1 MPILASTL
9 YANHKLTVVMS
20 LFSNHATN
28 IDKVNS
34 DKPLSSAPSQRQQ
47 KINGQLN
54 SKSRHAKIAPW
65 LINTASFVIMGM
77 LVLLSLSIGVADFS
91 WSGVFHSLINHSAN
105 SDSSLML
112 VSRLPRTIAI
122 ILTGIAMAV
131 AGMIIQVVLKN
142 RFVEPSM
149 VGATQ
154 SAALG
159 LLVVSLFFPASALIV
174 KMSVATIAAVFGM
187 MLFMLLIHRIPPTD
201 FLMIPLIGI
210 VFGGI
215 IDAITTFIAYQTE
228 TLQMLSVWQF
238 GDFSSVLSGR
248 YELLWLTGVLCII
261 AYIIADKLTI
271 IGLGDNI
278 ALNLGISK
286 RHVTWIGVGM
296 VAMMSAVVVVTVGMI
311 PFIGLV
317 VPNIVSRIMGD
328 KLRRSLPAVALLGAS
343 VVLLCDIIGRSI
355 RYPFEIPV
363 ATVFGV
369 VGTVVFLWLLLR
381 APAES

>member
-1 MPILASTL
+1 
-9 YANHKLTVVMS
+9 MS
-20 LFSNHATN
+20 LFSSRAQARA
-28 IDKVNS
+28 NS
-34 DKPLSSAPSQRQQ
+34 LEASPALSTSSPWQS
-47 KINGQLN
+47 G
-54 SKSRHAKIAPW
+54 SKALSHTRRHAAIPPW
-65 LINTASFVIMGM
+65 LINTASLIMMGL

-91 WSGVFHSLINHSAN
+91 WSGIFHSLINHSAN

-112 VSRLPRTIAI
+112 VSRIPRTIAI
-122 ILTGIAMAV
+122 ILTGVAMAV
-131 AGMIIQVVLKN
+131 AGMIMQVVLKN

-159 LLVVSLFFPASALIV
+159 LLVVSLLFPASALLV
-174 KMSVATIAAVFGM
+174 KMSVATVSAVFGM
-187 MLFMLLIHRIPPTD
+187 MLFMLLIRRIPPTD
-201 FLMIPLIGI
+201 YLMIPLIGI

-215 IDAITTFIAYQTE
+215 IEAVTTFIAYQTE

-238 GDFSSVLSGR
+238 GDFSGVLAGR
-248 YELLWLTGVLCII
+248 YELLWLTGALCVL

-271 IGLGDNI
+271 VGLGDNI

-286 RHVTWIGVGM
+286 RQVTWLGVGM

-317 VPNIVSRIMGD
+317 VPNIVSRLMGD

-343 VVLLCDIIGRSI
+343 AVLLCDIIGRSI
-355 RYPFEIPV
+355 RYPFEVPV

-369 VGTVVFLWLLLR
+369 VGTVLFLWLLLR
-381 APAES
+381 APAER

>member
-1 MPILASTL
+1 
-9 YANHKLTVVMS
+9 MS
-20 LFSNHATN
+20 LFSSRAQARADSLETSPALSTSSPCQSGSKALSHTRWHAAL
-28 IDKVNS
+28 
-34 DKPLSSAPSQRQQ
+34 P
-47 KINGQLN
+47 
-54 SKSRHAKIAPW
+54 PW
-65 LINTASFVIMGM
+65 LINTASLIMMGL

-91 WSGVFHSLINHSAN
+91 WSGIFHSLINHSAN
-105 SDSSLML
+105 SDSSLLL
-112 VSRLPRTIAI
+112 VSRIPRTIAI
-122 ILTGIAMAV
+122 ILTGVAMAV
-131 AGMIIQVVLKN
+131 AGMIMQVVLKN

-159 LLVVSLFFPASALIV
+159 LLMVSLLFPASALIV
-174 KMSVATIAAVFGM
+174 KMSIATVSAVFGM
-187 MLFMLLIHRIPPTD
+187 MLFMLLIRRIPPTD
-201 FLMIPLIGI
+201 YLMIPLIGI

-215 IDAITTFIAYQTE
+215 IEAVTTFIAYQTE

-238 GDFSSVLSGR
+238 GDFSGVLAGR
-248 YELLWLTGVLCII
+248 YELLWLTGALCII

-271 IGLGDNI
+271 VGLGDNI

-286 RHVTWIGVGM
+286 RQVTWLGVGM

-317 VPNIVSRIMGD
+317 VPNIVSRLMGD

-343 VVLLCDIIGRSI
+343 AVLLCDIIGRSI
-355 RYPFEIPV
+355 RYPFEVPV

-381 APAES
+381 APSES

>member
-1 MPILASTL
+1 
-9 YANHKLTVVMS
+9 MS
-20 LFSNHATN
+20 LFSSRAQARA
-28 IDKVNS
+28 NS
-34 DKPLSSAPSQRQQ
+34 LEASPALSTSSPWQS
-47 KINGQLN
+47 G
-54 SKSRHAKIAPW
+54 SKALSHTRRHAALPPW
-65 LINTASFVIMGM
+65 LINTASLIIMGL

-91 WSGVFHSLINHSAN
+91 WSGIFHSLINHSAN

-112 VSRLPRTIAI
+112 VSRIPRTIAI
-122 ILTGIAMAV
+122 ILTGVAMAV
-131 AGMIIQVVLKN
+131 AGMIMQVVLKN

-159 LLVVSLFFPASALIV
+159 LLVVSLLFPASALLV
-174 KMSVATIAAVFGM
+174 KMSVATVSAVFGM
-187 MLFMLLIHRIPPTD
+187 MLFMLLIRRIPPTD
-201 FLMIPLIGI
+201 YLMIPLIGI

-215 IDAITTFIAYQTE
+215 IEAVTTFIAYQTE

-238 GDFSSVLSGR
+238 GDFSGVLAGR
-248 YELLWLTGVLCII
+248 YELLWLTGALCVL

-271 IGLGDNI
+271 VGLGDNI

-286 RHVTWIGVGM
+286 RQVTWLGVGM

-317 VPNIVSRIMGD
+317 VPNIVSRLMGD

-343 VVLLCDIIGRSI
+343 AVLLCDIIGRSI
-355 RYPFEIPV
+355 RYPFEVPV

-369 VGTVVFLWLLLR
+369 VGTVLFLWLLLR
-381 APAES
+381 APAER

>member
-1 MPILASTL
+1 
-9 YANHKLTVVMS
+9 MS
-20 LFSNHATN
+20 LFSNRAHARV
-28 IDKVNS
+28 KAS
-34 DKPLSSAPSQRQQ
+34 PALPAAPSSWQKKTRNGLSPNHQRAA
-47 KINGQLN
+47 IP
-54 SKSRHAKIAPW
+54 PW
-65 LINTASFVIMGM
+65 LINTASLIIMGL

-91 WSGVFHSLINHSAN
+91 WSGIFHSIINHSAN
-105 SDSSLML
+105 SDSSLLL
-112 VSRLPRTIAI
+112 VSRIPRTIAI

-159 LLVVSLFFPASALIV
+159 LLVVSLLFPASALLI
-174 KMSVATIAAVFGM
+174 KMGVATITAMFGM

-215 IDAITTFIAYQTE
+215 IEAVTTFIAYQTE
-228 TLQMLSVWQF
+228 SLQMLSVWQF
-238 GDFSSVLSGR
+238 GDFSAVLAGR
-248 YELLWLTGVLCII
+248 YELLWLTGGLCVL

-271 IGLGDNI
+271 VGLGDNI

-286 RHVTWIGVGM
+286 RQVTWLGVGM

-317 VPNIVSRIMGD
+317 VPNIVSRLMGD

-343 VVLLCDIIGRSI
+343 AVLLCDIIGRSI
-355 RYPFEIPV
+355 RYPFEVPV

-369 VGTVVFLWLLLR
+369 VGTVLFLWLLLR
-381 APAES
+381 APAEQ

>member
-1 MPILASTL
+1 
-9 YANHKLTVVMS
+9 MS
-20 LFSNHATN
+20 LFSPRAHTSV
-28 IDKVNS
+28 KS
-34 DKPLSSAPSQRQQ
+34 SSALPAAPSSWQPSASSGRRYACD
-47 KINGQLN
+47 K
-54 SKSRHAKIAPW
+54 RRRAAMPPW
-65 LINTASFVIMGM
+65 LINTGSLIIMGL

-91 WSGVFHSLINHSAN
+91 WSGTLQSLVSHSAN
-105 SDSSLML
+105 SDSSLLL
-112 VSRLPRTIAI
+112 VSRIPRTIAI

-159 LLVVSLFFPASALIV
+159 LLVVSLLFPASALLI
-174 KMSVATIAAVFGM
+174 KMGVATIAAMFGM

-215 IDAITTFIAYQTE
+215 IEAVTTFIAYQTE
-228 TLQMLSVWQF
+228 SLQMLSVWQF
-238 GDFSSVLSGR
+238 GDFSSVLAGR
-248 YELLWLTGVLCII
+248 YELLWLTGGLCVL

-271 IGLGDNI
+271 VGLGDNI

-286 RHVTWIGVGM
+286 RQVTWLGVGM

-317 VPNIVSRIMGD
+317 VPNIVSRVMGD

-343 VVLLCDIIGRSI
+343 AVLLCDIIGRSI
-355 RYPFEIPV
+355 RYPFEVPV

-369 VGTVVFLWLLLR
+369 VGTVLFLWLLLR
-381 APAES
+381 APSEQ

>member
-1 MPILASTL
+1 
-9 YANHKLTVVMS
+9 MS
-20 LFSNHATN
+20 LLSKKNKN
-28 IDKVNS
+28 RVNS
-34 DKPLSSAPSQRQQ
+34 ATTLSTASSWRSGYGA
-47 KINGQLN
+47 N
-54 SKSRHAKIAPW
+54 SNVKKRTPPPW
-65 LINTASFVIMGM
+65 LINTASLIIMGL

-91 WSGVFHSLINHSAN
+91 WSGMLQSLISHSAN

-112 VSRLPRTIAI
+112 ISRLPRTIAI

-131 AGMIIQVVLKN
+131 SGMIIQVVLKN

-159 LLVVSLFFPASALIV
+159 LLIVSLLFPASALIV
-174 KMSVATIAAVFGM
+174 KMSVATIAAVLGM
-187 MLFMLLIHRIPPTD
+187 MVFMGLIRRIPPTD

-215 IDAITTFIAYQTE
+215 IDAATTFIAYQTE

-238 GDFSSVLSGR
+238 GDFSGVLAGR
-248 YELLWLTGVLCII
+248 YELLWLTGGLCVI

-271 IGLGDNI
+271 VGLGDNI
-278 ALNLGISK
+278 ALNLGVSK
-286 RHVTWIGVGM
+286 KQVTWLGIGM
-296 VAMMSAVVVVTVGMI
+296 VAMMSAVVVVTVGVI

-343 VVLLCDIIGRSI
+343 AVLLCDILGRSI

-369 VGTVVFLWLLLR
+369 VGTVIFLWLLLR
-381 APAES
+381 APSEV

>member
-1 MPILASTL
+1 MTLFYRSSSKDILPDTDPKAAPTVTSL
-9 YANHKLTVVMS
+9 SQVKL
-20 LFSNHATN
+20 AYR
-28 IDKVNS
+28 
-34 DKPLSSAPSQRQQ
+34 APS
-47 KINGQLN
+47 
-54 SKSRHAKIAPW
+54 KIAPW
-65 LINTASFVIMGM
+65 VLNSASFLIMSA
-77 LVLLSLSIGVADFS
+77 LILISLSLGVADFS
-91 WSGVFHSLINHSAN
+91 WSGIWQSITSQSAN
-105 SDSSLML
+105 SDTALL
-112 VSRLPRTIAI
+112 LISRLPRTLAI

-131 AGMIIQVVLKN
+131 SGMIIQVVLKN

-159 LLVVSLFFPASALIV
+159 LLVISLWFPASALIV
-174 KMSVATIAAVFGM
+174 KMGVATVAAVIGM
-187 MLFMLLIHRIPPTD
+187 MLFMVIIHRIPPTD

-238 GDFSSVLSGR
+238 GDFSGVLAGR
-248 YELLWLTGVLCII
+248 YELLWFTGMLCVI
-261 AYIIADKLTI
+261 AYILADKLTI
-271 IGLGDNI
+271 VGLGDNI
-278 ALNLGISK
+278 ALNLGIS
-286 RHVTWIGVGM
+286 RRQVTWLGVGM

-317 VPNIVSRIMGD
+317 VPNIVSRVMGD

-343 VVLLCDIIGRSI
+343 AVLLCDIIGRAI

-381 APAES
+381 APSR

>member
-1 MPILASTL
+1 
-9 YANHKLTVVMS
+9 MS
-20 LFSNHATN
+20 LFSPRAHGKTA
-28 IDKVNS
+28 DV
-34 DKPLSSAPSQRQQ
+34 SSADVSS
-47 KINGQLN
+47 IGAA
-54 SKSRHAKIAPW
+54 SWRHSSSYGTRAKPRRAAIPPW
-65 LINTASFVIMGM
+65 LINTGS
-77 LVLLSLSIGVADFS
+77 LVLMGLLVLISLSIGVADFS
-91 WSGVFHSLINHSAN
+91 WSGVLQSLVNHNAN
-105 SDSSLML
+105 ADSSLML

-159 LLVVSLFFPASALIV
+159 LLMVSLLFPASALIV
-174 KMSVATIAAVFGM
+174 KMSVATVSAVFGM
-187 MLFMLLIHRIPPTD
+187 MLFMLLIRRIPPTD
-201 FLMIPLIGI
+201 YLMIPLIGI

-215 IDAITTFIAYQTE
+215 IEAVTTFIAYQTE

-238 GDFSSVLSGR
+238 GDFSGVLAGR
-248 YELLWLTGVLCII
+248 YELLWLTGALCII

-271 IGLGDNI
+271 VGLGDNI
-278 ALNLGISK
+278 ALNLGINK
-286 RHVTWIGVGM
+286 RQITWLGVAM
-296 VAMMSAVVVVTVGMI
+296 VAIMSAVVVVTVGMI

-343 VVLLCDIIGRSI
+343 AVLLCDIIGRSI
-355 RYPFEIPV
+355 RYPFEVPV

-381 APAES
+381 APSES

>member
-1 MPILASTL
+1 
-9 YANHKLTVVMS
+9 MS
-20 LFSNHATN
+20 LFSNHTTVD
-28 IDKVNS
+28 IE
-34 DKPLSSAPSQRQQ
+34 KPSRSLPAAPLRWRQSARRNANNQP
-47 KINGQLN
+47 
-54 SKSRHAKIAPW
+54 RHAKIPPW
-65 LINTASFVIMGM
+65 LINIGSLIVMGL

-91 WSGVFHSLINHSAN
+91 WSGIFHSLLNHSAN

-112 VSRLPRTIAI
+112 VSRLPRTVAI

-159 LLVVSLFFPASALIV
+159 LLVVSLLFPASALII
-174 KMSVATIAAVFGM
+174 KMSVATITAVFGM

-215 IDAITTFIAYQTE
+215 ITAITTFIAYQTE

-238 GDFSSVLSGR
+238 GDFSAVLAGR
-248 YELLWLTGVLCII
+248 YELLWLTGGLCVI

-286 RHVTWIGVGM
+286 RNVTWIGVGM
-296 VAMMSAVVVVTVGMI
+296 VAMMSAVVVVTVGVI
-311 PFIGLV
+311 PFIGLI

-343 VVLLCDIIGRSI
+343 AVLLCDIIGRSI
-355 RYPFEIPV
+355 RYPFEVPV

>member
-1 MPILASTL
+1 
-9 YANHKLTVVMS
+9 MS
-20 LFSNHATN
+20 LFSHRAHTSVKSSSSLPAASSSWQKGT
-28 IDKVNS
+28 DEG
-34 DKPLSSAPSQRQQ
+34 LSPKHRRAAIP
-47 KINGQLN
+47 
-54 SKSRHAKIAPW
+54 PW
-65 LINTASFVIMGM
+65 LINTGSLILMGF

-91 WSGVFHSLINHSAN
+91 WSGIFHGLLNQSTN
-105 SDSSLML
+105 SDSSLL
-112 VSRLPRTIAI
+112 FVSRIPRTIAI
-122 ILTGIAMAV
+122 ILTGVAMAV

-159 LLVVSLFFPASALIV
+159 LLVVSLLFPASALII
-174 KMSVATIAAVFGM
+174 KMGVATLAAVVGM
-187 MLFMLLIHRIPPTD
+187 MLFMMLIHRIPPTD
-201 FLMIPLIGI
+201 FLMVPLIGI

-215 IDAITTFIAYQTE
+215 IEAVTTFIAYQTE

-238 GDFSSVLSGR
+238 GDFSGVLAGR
-248 YELLWLTGVLCII
+248 YELLWLTGGLCVL

-271 IGLGDNI
+271 VGLGDNI

-286 RHVTWIGVGM
+286 RQVTWLGVGM

-317 VPNIVSRIMGD
+317 VPNIVSRLMGD

-343 VVLLCDIIGRSI
+343 AVLLCDIIGRSI
-355 RYPFEIPV
+355 RYPFEVPV

-369 VGTVVFLWLLLR
+369 VGTVLFLWLLLR
-381 APAES
+381 APAEQ

>member
-1 MPILASTL
+1 MP
-9 YANHKLTVVMS
+9 
-20 LFSNHATN
+20 LFSRRYYDMHTASPK
-28 IDKVNS
+28 IPRVSKKWQQH
-34 DKPLSSAPSQRQQ
+34 DKP
-47 KINGQLN
+47 
-54 SKSRHAKIAPW
+54 SKATISPW
-65 LINTASFVIMGM
+65 LINSASLVVMGL

-91 WSGVFHSLINHSAN
+91 WSGMLQGLISHSA
-105 SDSSLML
+105 SADSSLML

-159 LLVVSLFFPASALIV
+159 LLVVSLLFPASTLMV
-174 KMSVATIAAVFGM
+174 KMSVATITAVLGM
-187 MLFMLLIHRIPPTD
+187 MLFMGLIRRIPPTD
-201 FLMIPLIGI
+201 FLLIPLIGI

-215 IDAITTFIAYQTE
+215 IEAVTTFIAYQTE

-238 GDFSSVLSGR
+238 GDFSSVLAGR
-248 YELLWLTGVLCII
+248 YELLWLTGGLCVI
-261 AYIIADKLTI
+261 AYMIADKLTI
-271 IGLGDNI
+271 VGLGDNI

-286 RHVTWIGVGM
+286 RQVTWLGVGM
-296 VAMMSAVVVVTVGMI
+296 VAMMSAMVVVTVGMI
-311 PFIGLV
+311 PFIGLI

-343 VVLLCDIIGRSI
+343 AVLLCDIIGRSI
-355 RYPFEIPV
+355 RYPFEVPV
-363 ATVFGV
+363 AVIFGV

-381 APAES
+381 APSES

>member
-1 MPILASTL
+1 
-9 YANHKLTVVMS
+9 MS
-20 LFSNHATN
+20 LFSPRAHAHGKTAN
-28 IDKVNS
+28 
-34 DKPLSSAPSQRQQ
+34 LSSTGTASWRTSSSRD
-47 KINGQLN
+47 N
-54 SKSRHAKIAPW
+54 SAKQRHAAIPPW
-65 LINTASFVIMGM
+65 LMNTGSLMLMGL
-77 LVLLSLSIGVADFS
+77 LVLISLSIGVADFS
-91 WSGVFHSLINHSAN
+91 WSGVLQSLINHSAN
-105 SDSSLML
+105 ADSSLML

-122 ILTGIAMAV
+122 ILTGISMAV

-154 SAALG
+154 SAAFG
-159 LLVVSLFFPASALIV
+159 LLVVSLLFPASALII
-174 KMSVATIAAVFGM
+174 KMSVATVSAVVGM
-187 MLFMLLIHRIPPTD
+187 MLFMLLIRRIPPTD

-215 IDAITTFIAYQTE
+215 IEAVTTFIAYQTE

-238 GDFSSVLSGR
+238 GDFSGVLAGR
-248 YELLWLTGVLCII
+248 YELLWLTGGLCII

-271 IGLGDNI
+271 VGLGDNI
-278 ALNLGISK
+278 ALNLGINK
-286 RHVTWIGVGM
+286 RQVTWLGVAM

-343 VVLLCDIIGRSI
+343 AVLLCDIIGRSI
-355 RYPFEIPV
+355 RYPFEVPV

-369 VGTVVFLWLLLR
+369 VGTVLFLWLLLR
-381 APAES
+381 APSES

>member
-1 MPILASTL
+1 
-9 YANHKLTVVMS
+9 MS
-20 LFSNHATN
+20 LLSNHTTVDTEN
-28 IDKVNS
+28 PSNS
-34 DKPLSSAPSQRQQ
+34 LLTSRTQWQRSVKGYPNPKKPHT
-47 KINGQLN
+47 KIP
-54 SKSRHAKIAPW
+54 PW
-65 LINTASFVIMGM
+65 LINTASLIVMGL

-91 WSGVFHSLINHSAN
+91 WSGIFHSLINHSAN

-159 LLVVSLFFPASALIV
+159 LLVVSLFFPASALII
-174 KMSVATIAAVFGM
+174 KMGVATIAAVFGM

-238 GDFSSVLSGR
+238 GDFSSVLAGR
-248 YELLWLTGVLCII
+248 YELLWFTGLLCII

-296 VAMMSAVVVVTVGMI
+296 VAMMSAVVVVTVGVI
-311 PFIGLV
+311 PFIGLI

-343 VVLLCDIIGRSI
+343 AVLLCDIIGRSI
-355 RYPFEIPV
+355 RYPFEVPV

-369 VGTVVFLWLLLR
+369 VGTVIFLWLLLR

>member
-1 MPILASTL
+1 
-9 YANHKLTVVMS
+9 MS
-20 LFSNHATN
+20 LFSNHATTN
-28 IDKVNS
+28 RDTSRDNANS
-34 DKPLSSAPSQRQQ
+34 DTSISSAPSKRQQ
-47 KINGQLN
+47 KVAGQLN
-54 SKSRHAKIAPW
+54 AKPRHVKTAPW
-65 LINTASFVIMGM
+65 LINTISLIIMGF
-77 LVLLSLSIGVADFS
+77 LVLLSLSIGVANFS
-91 WSGVFHSLINHSAN
+91 WSGIFYSLITHSAN
-105 SDSSLML
+105 SDSSLLL
-112 VSRLPRTIAI
+112 VSRIPRTIAI

-159 LLVVSLFFPASALIV
+159 LLVVSLFFPASALII
-174 KMSVATIAAVFGM
+174 KMSVATIAAIFGM

-238 GDFSSVLSGR
+238 GDFSSVLAGR
-248 YELLWLTGVLCII
+248 YELLWLTGGLCIV

-296 VAMMSAVVVVTVGMI
+296 VAMMSAVVVVTVGVI

-343 VVLLCDIIGRSI
+343 AVLLCDIIGRSI
-355 RYPFEIPV
+355 RYPFEVPV

-381 APAES
+381 APAEQ

>member
-1 MPILASTL
+1 
-9 YANHKLTVVMS
+9 MS
-20 LFSNHATN
+20 LFSSRAQARA
-28 IDKVNS
+28 NS
-34 DKPLSSAPSQRQQ
+34 LEASPALSTSSPWQS
-47 KINGQLN
+47 G
-54 SKSRHAKIAPW
+54 SKALSHTRRHAAIPPW
-65 LINTASFVIMGM
+65 LINTASLIMMGL

-91 WSGVFHSLINHSAN
+91 WSGIFHSLINHSAN

-131 AGMIIQVVLKN
+131 AGMIMQVVLKN

-159 LLVVSLFFPASALIV
+159 LLVVSLLFPASALLV
-174 KMSVATIAAVFGM
+174 KMSVATVSAVFGM
-187 MLFMLLIHRIPPTD
+187 MLFMLLIRRIPPTD
-201 FLMIPLIGI
+201 YLMIPLIGI

-215 IDAITTFIAYQTE
+215 IEAVTTFIAYQTE

-238 GDFSSVLSGR
+238 GDFSGVLAGR
-248 YELLWLTGVLCII
+248 YELLWLTGALCVL
-261 AYIIADKLTI
+261 AYIVADKLTI
-271 IGLGDNI
+271 VGLGDNI

-286 RHVTWIGVGM
+286 RQVTWLGVGM

-317 VPNIVSRIMGD
+317 VPNIVSRLMGD

-343 VVLLCDIIGRSI
+343 AVLLCDIIGRSI
-355 RYPFEIPV
+355 RYPFEVPV

-369 VGTVVFLWLLLR
+369 VGTVLFLWLLLR
-381 APAES
+381 APAER

>member
-1 MPILASTL
+1 
-9 YANHKLTVVMS
+9 MS
-20 LFSNHATN
+20 LFSHRTHARL
-28 IDKVNS
+28 K
-34 DKPLSSAPSQRQQ
+34 SSTAPSASSWQSGTGNALHRRTV
-47 KINGQLN
+47 IP
-54 SKSRHAKIAPW
+54 PW
-65 LINTASFVIMGM
+65 FINTASLILMGL

-91 WSGVFHSLINHSAN
+91 WSGILQSLLTQSAN
-105 SDSSLML
+105 SDSSLLL
-112 VSRLPRTIAI
+112 VSRIPRTIAI

-131 AGMIIQVVLKN
+131 AGMIIQIVLKN

-159 LLVVSLFFPASALIV
+159 LLVVSLLFPASALIV
-174 KMSVATIAAVFGM
+174 KMGVATIAAVFGM

-215 IDAITTFIAYQTE
+215 IEAVTTFIAYQTE
-228 TLQMLSVWQF
+228 SLQMLSVWQF
-238 GDFSSVLSGR
+238 GDFSGVLAGR
-248 YELLWLTGVLCII
+248 YELLWLTGALCVL

-271 IGLGDNI
+271 VGLGDNI

-286 RHVTWIGVGM
+286 RQVTWIGVGM

-317 VPNIVSRIMGD
+317 VPNIVSRLMGD

-343 VVLLCDIIGRSI
+343 AVLLCDIIGRSI
-355 RYPFEIPV
+355 RYPFEVPV
-363 ATVFGV
+363 ATIFGV
-369 VGTVVFLWLLLR
+369 VGTVLFLWLLLR
-381 APAES
+381 APAEQ

>member
-1 MPILASTL
+1 
-9 YANHKLTVVMS
+9 MS
-20 LFSNHATN
+20 LFSSRAQARA
-28 IDKVNS
+28 NS
-34 DKPLSSAPSQRQQ
+34 LEASPALSTSSPWQS
-47 KINGQLN
+47 G
-54 SKSRHAKIAPW
+54 SKALSHTRRHAALPPW
-65 LINTASFVIMGM
+65 LINTASLIIMGL

-91 WSGVFHSLINHSAN
+91 WSGIFHSLINHSAN

-112 VSRLPRTIAI
+112 VSRIPRTIAI
-122 ILTGIAMAV
+122 ILTGVSMAV
-131 AGMIIQVVLKN
+131 AGMIMQVVLKN

-159 LLVVSLFFPASALIV
+159 LLVVSLLFPASALLV
-174 KMSVATIAAVFGM
+174 KMSVATVSAVFGM
-187 MLFMLLIHRIPPTD
+187 MLFMLLIRRIPPTD
-201 FLMIPLIGI
+201 YLMIPLIGI

-215 IDAITTFIAYQTE
+215 IEAVTTFIAYQTE

-238 GDFSSVLSGR
+238 GDFSGVLAGR
-248 YELLWLTGVLCII
+248 YELLWLTGALCVL

-271 IGLGDNI
+271 VGLGDNI

-286 RHVTWIGVGM
+286 RQVTWLGVGM

-317 VPNIVSRIMGD
+317 VPNIVSRLMGD

-343 VVLLCDIIGRSI
+343 AVLLCDIIGRSI
-355 RYPFEIPV
+355 RYPFEVPV

-369 VGTVVFLWLLLR
+369 VGTVLFLWLLLR
-381 APAES
+381 APAER

>member
-1 MPILASTL
+1 
-9 YANHKLTVVMS
+9 MS
-20 LFSNHATN
+20 LFSSRADASVKDNPALPA
-28 IDKVNS
+28 V
-34 DKPLSSAPSQRQQ
+34 PSSWQKKTRNPSPKHQRAA
-47 KINGQLN
+47 IP
-54 SKSRHAKIAPW
+54 PW
-65 LINTASFVIMGM
+65 FINTASLILMGL

-91 WSGVFHSLINHSAN
+91 WSGILQSLMTQSAN
-105 SDSSLML
+105 SDSSLLL
-112 VSRLPRTIAI
+112 VSRIPRTIAI

-159 LLVVSLFFPASALIV
+159 LLVVSLLFPASALIV
-174 KMSVATIAAVFGM
+174 KMGVATIAAVFGM

-215 IDAITTFIAYQTE
+215 IEAVTTFIAYQTE
-228 TLQMLSVWQF
+228 SLQMLSVWQF
-238 GDFSSVLSGR
+238 GDFSGVLAGR
-248 YELLWLTGVLCII
+248 YELLWLTGGLCVL

-271 IGLGDNI
+271 VGLGDNI

-286 RHVTWIGVGM
+286 RQVTWIGVGM

-317 VPNIVSRIMGD
+317 VPNIVSRLMGD

-343 VVLLCDIIGRSI
+343 AVLLCDIIGRSI
-355 RYPFEIPV
+355 RYPFEVPV
-363 ATVFGV
+363 ATIFGV
-369 VGTVVFLWLLLR
+369 VGTVLFLWLLLR
-381 APAES
+381 APAEQ

>member
-1 MPILASTL
+1 
-9 YANHKLTVVMS
+9 MS
-20 LFSNHATN
+20 LFSSRAQAR
-28 IDKVNS
+28 DNS
-34 DKPLSSAPSQRQQ
+34 LEASPALSTSSPWQS
-47 KINGQLN
+47 G
-54 SKSRHAKIAPW
+54 SKALSHTRRHAALPPW
-65 LINTASFVIMGM
+65 LINTASLIMMGL

-91 WSGVFHSLINHSAN
+91 WSGIFHSLINHSVN
-105 SDSSLML
+105 SDSSLLL
-112 VSRLPRTIAI
+112 VSRIPRTIAI
-122 ILTGIAMAV
+122 ILTGVAMAV
-131 AGMIIQVVLKN
+131 AGMIMQVVLKN

-159 LLVVSLFFPASALIV
+159 LLMVSLLFPASALIV
-174 KMSVATIAAVFGM
+174 KMSVATVSAVFGM
-187 MLFMLLIHRIPPTD
+187 MLFMLLIRRIPPTD
-201 FLMIPLIGI
+201 YLMIPLIGI

-215 IDAITTFIAYQTE
+215 IEAVTTFIAYQTE

-238 GDFSSVLSGR
+238 GDFSGVLAGR
-248 YELLWLTGVLCII
+248 YELLWLTGALCVL

-271 IGLGDNI
+271 VGLGDNI

-286 RHVTWIGVGM
+286 RQVTWLGVGM

-317 VPNIVSRIMGD
+317 VPNIVSRLMGD

-343 VVLLCDIIGRSI
+343 AVLLCDIIGRSI
-355 RYPFEIPV
+355 RYPFEVPV

-369 VGTVVFLWLLLR
+369 VGTVLFLWLLLR
-381 APAES
+381 APAER

>member
-1 MPILASTL
+1 
-9 YANHKLTVVMS
+9 MS
-20 LFSNHATN
+20 LFSTRHNSKLNNNTGLSATSSWRSGY
-28 IDKVNS
+28 DNS
-34 DKPLSSAPSQRQQ
+34 
-47 KINGQLN
+47 NGQKRKAALPPWAIN
-54 SKSRHAKIAPW
+54 S
-65 LINTASFVIMGM
+65 ASFLIMT
-77 LVLLSLSIGVADFS
+77 LLILLSLSIGVADFS
-91 WSGVFHSLINHSAN
+91 WSGILKSLINHNTNA
-105 SDSSLML
+105 DSSLML

-159 LLVVSLFFPASALIV
+159 LLIVSLLFPASALIV
-174 KMSVATIAAVFGM
+174 KMSVATIAAVIGM
-187 MLFMLLIHRIPPTD
+187 MIFMLLIQRIPPTD

-215 IDAITTFIAYQTE
+215 IDSATTFIAYQTE

-238 GDFSSVLSGR
+238 GDFSSVLAGR
-248 YELLWLTGVLCII
+248 YELLWLTGGLCVI

-271 IGLGDNI
+271 VGLGDNI

-286 RHVTWIGVGM
+286 RQVTWIGVAM
-296 VAMMSAVVVVTVGMI
+296 VAMMSAVVVVTVGVI

-343 VVLLCDIIGRSI
+343 AVLLCDIIGRSI
-355 RYPFEIPV
+355 RYPFEVPV

-369 VGTVVFLWLLLR
+369 VGTLVFLWLLLR
-381 APAES
+381 APSES

>member
-1 MPILASTL
+1 MTSFYRSNAILPDADSNVSISSL
-9 YANHKLTVVMS
+9 KNVKLTYQNPSKIPPWLLNSGSFLVMS
-20 LFSNHATN
+20 A
-28 IDKVNS
+28 
-34 DKPLSSAPSQRQQ
+34 
-47 KINGQLN
+47 
-54 SKSRHAKIAPW
+54 
-65 LINTASFVIMGM
+65 LIMIS
-77 LVLLSLSIGVADFS
+77 LSLGVADFS
-91 WSGVFHSLINHSAN
+91 WSGIYQSLTDQSAN
-105 SDSSLML
+105 SDTALLMI
-112 VSRLPRTIAI
+112 SRIPRTLAI
-122 ILTGIAMAV
+122 ILTGVAMAV
-131 AGMIIQVVLKN
+131 SGMIIQVVLKN

-159 LLVVSLFFPASALIV
+159 LLVVSLLFPASALII
-174 KMSVATIAAVFGM
+174 KMGVATVTAVLGM

-238 GDFSSVLSGR
+238 GDFSGVLAGR
-248 YELLWLTGVLCII
+248 YELLWFTGILCVI
-261 AYIIADKLTI
+261 AYILADKLTI
-271 IGLGDNI
+271 VGLGDNI
-278 ALNLGISK
+278 ALNLGIS
-286 RHVTWIGVGM
+286 RRQVTWLGVGM

-317 VPNIVSRIMGD
+317 VPNVVSRLMGD
-328 KLRRSLPAVALLGAS
+328 KLKRSLPAVALLGAS
-343 VVLLCDIIGRSI
+343 AVLLCDIIGRAI

-381 APAES
+381 APSDQR

>member
-1 MPILASTL
+1 MP
-9 YANHKLTVVMS
+9 

-28 IDKVNS
+28 IDNVNI
-34 DKPLSSAPSQRQQ
+34 DKSLPSAPSRWQQ
-47 KINGQLN
+47 QVNGDLNAKSPHTKIP
-54 SKSRHAKIAPW
+54 PW
-65 LINTASFVIMGM
+65 LINTASLIVMGI

-91 WSGVFHSLINHSAN
+91 WSGIFHSLITHSAN

-159 LLVVSLFFPASALIV
+159 LLVVSLFFPASALII

-238 GDFSSVLSGR
+238 GDFSSVLAGR
-248 YELLWLTGVLCII
+248 YELLWFTGVLCII

-296 VAMMSAVVVVTVGMI
+296 VAMMSAVVVVTVGVI

-343 VVLLCDIIGRSI
+343 AVLLCDIIGRSI
-355 RYPFEIPV
+355 RYPFEVPV

>member
-1 MPILASTL
+1 
-9 YANHKLTVVMS
+9 MS
-20 LFSNHATN
+20 LFSHRAQPSVKTSTSSPAASASW
-28 IDKVNS
+28 KRSTGNS
-34 DKPLSSAPSQRQQ
+34 
-47 KINGQLN
+47 LN
-54 SKSRHAKIAPW
+54 SKHYRATMPPW
-65 LINTASFVIMGM
+65 LINTGSLIIMGL

-91 WSGVFHSLINHSAN
+91 WSGFLRSLINHSAN
-105 SDSSLML
+105 SDSSLFL

-122 ILTGIAMAV
+122 ILTGISMAV

-159 LLVVSLFFPASALIV
+159 LLVVSLLFPASALII
-174 KMSVATIAAVFGM
+174 KMGVATVAAVFGM

-215 IDAITTFIAYQTE
+215 LEAVTTFIAYQTE
-228 TLQMLSVWQF
+228 SLQMLSVWQF
-238 GDFSSVLSGR
+238 GDFSGVLAGR
-248 YELLWLTGVLCII
+248 YELLWLTGGLCIL

-271 IGLGDNI
+271 VGLGDNI

-286 RHVTWIGVGM
+286 RQVTWLGVGM

-317 VPNIVSRIMGD
+317 VPNIVSRLMGD

-343 VVLLCDIIGRSI
+343 AVLLCDIIGRSI
-355 RYPFEIPV
+355 RYPFEVPV
-363 ATVFGV
+363 ATIFGV
-369 VGTVVFLWLLLR
+369 VGTVLFLWLLLR
-381 APAES
+381 APADR

>member
-1 MPILASTL
+1 
-9 YANHKLTVVMS
+9 MS
-20 LFSNHATN
+20 LFSTRHNSKLNNNTGLSATSSWRSGY
-28 IDKVNS
+28 DNS
-34 DKPLSSAPSQRQQ
+34 
-47 KINGQLN
+47 NGQKRKAALPPWAIN
-54 SKSRHAKIAPW
+54 S
-65 LINTASFVIMGM
+65 ASFLIMT
-77 LVLLSLSIGVADFS
+77 LLILLSLSIGVADFS
-91 WSGVFHSLINHSAN
+91 WSGILKSLINHNAN
-105 SDSSLML
+105 ADSSLML

-159 LLVVSLFFPASALIV
+159 LLIVSLLFPASALIV
-174 KMSVATIAAVFGM
+174 KMSVATIAAVIGM
-187 MLFMLLIHRIPPTD
+187 MIFMLLIQRIPPTD

-215 IDAITTFIAYQTE
+215 IDAATTFIAYQTE

-238 GDFSSVLSGR
+238 GDFSSVLAGR
-248 YELLWLTGVLCII
+248 YELLWLTGGLCVI

-271 IGLGDNI
+271 VGLGDNI

-286 RHVTWIGVGM
+286 RQVTWIGVAM
-296 VAMMSAVVVVTVGMI
+296 VAMMSAVVVVTVGVI

-343 VVLLCDIIGRSI
+343 AVLLCDIIGRSI
-355 RYPFEIPV
+355 RYPFEVPV

-369 VGTVVFLWLLLR
+369 VGTLVFLWLLLR
-381 APAES
+381 APSES

>member
-1 MPILASTL
+1 
-9 YANHKLTVVMS
+9 MS
-20 LFSNHATN
+20 LFSNHATTN
-28 IDKVNS
+28 HDTSRDDANS
-34 DKPLSSAPSQRQQ
+34 DAAISSTPSKWQQ
-47 KINGQLN
+47 NKVAEQLN
-54 SKSRHAKIAPW
+54 NKPHHAKTAPW
-65 LINTASFVIMGM
+65 LINSASFIVMTL
-77 LVLLSLSIGVADFS
+77 LVLMSLSIGVADFS
-91 WSGVFHSLINHSAN
+91 WSGIFHSLITHSAN
-105 SDSSLML
+105 SDSSLLL
-112 VSRLPRTIAI
+112 VSRIPRTIAI

-238 GDFSSVLSGR
+238 GDFSSVLAGR
-248 YELLWLTGVLCII
+248 YELLWLTGGLCII

-278 ALNLGISK
+278 ALNLVISK

-296 VAMMSAVVVVTVGMI
+296 VAMMSAVVVVTVGVI

-343 VVLLCDIIGRSI
+343 AVLLCDIIGRSI
-355 RYPFEIPV
+355 RYPFEVPV

>member
-1 MPILASTL
+1 
-9 YANHKLTVVMS
+9 MS
-20 LFSNHATN
+20 LFSNRAHASV
-28 IDKVNS
+28 KAS
-34 DKPLSSAPSQRQQ
+34 PALPAAPSSWQKKTRNGLSPNHQRAA
-47 KINGQLN
+47 IP
-54 SKSRHAKIAPW
+54 PW
-65 LINTASFVIMGM
+65 LINTASLIIMGL

-91 WSGVFHSLINHSAN
+91 WSGILHSIISQSAN
-105 SDSSLML
+105 SDSSLLL
-112 VSRLPRTIAI
+112 VSRIPRTIAI

-159 LLVVSLFFPASALIV
+159 LLVVSLLFPASALLI
-174 KMSVATIAAVFGM
+174 KMGVATITAMFGM

-215 IDAITTFIAYQTE
+215 IEAVTTFIAYQTE
-228 TLQMLSVWQF
+228 SLQMLSVWQF
-238 GDFSSVLSGR
+238 GDFSAVLAGR
-248 YELLWLTGVLCII
+248 YELLWLTGGLCVL

-271 IGLGDNI
+271 VGLGDNI

-286 RHVTWIGVGM
+286 RQVTWLGVGM

-317 VPNIVSRIMGD
+317 VPNIVSRLMGD

-343 VVLLCDIIGRSI
+343 AVLLCDIIGRSI
-355 RYPFEIPV
+355 RYPFEVPV

-369 VGTVVFLWLLLR
+369 VGTVLFLWLLLR
-381 APAES
+381 APAEQ

>member
-1 MPILASTL
+1 
-9 YANHKLTVVMS
+9 MS
-20 LFSNHATN
+20 LFSNRVSVT
-28 IDKVNS
+28 DKTSASV
-34 DKPLSSAPSQRQQ
+34 PAASSRWQQSASNTFSYKQRRDA
-47 KINGQLN
+47 IP
-54 SKSRHAKIAPW
+54 PW
-65 LINTASFVIMGM
+65 LMNTGSLIIMGL

-91 WSGVFHSLINHSAN
+91 WSGILQSLISQSAN

-122 ILTGIAMAV
+122 ILTGVSMAV
-131 AGMIIQVVLKN
+131 AGIIIQVVLKN

-159 LLVVSLFFPASALIV
+159 LLVVSLLFPASALII
-174 KMSVATIAAVFGM
+174 KMSVATITAMFGM

-201 FLMIPLIGI
+201 FLMVPLIGI

-215 IDAITTFIAYQTE
+215 IQAVTTFIAYQTE
-228 TLQMLSVWQF
+228 SLQMLSVWQF
-238 GDFSSVLSGR
+238 GDFSGVLAGR
-248 YELLWLTGVLCII
+248 YELLWLTGGLCVL
-261 AYIIADKLTI
+261 AYVIADKLTI
-271 IGLGDNI
+271 VGLGDNI

-286 RHVTWIGVGM
+286 RQVTWLGVGM

-343 VVLLCDIIGRSI
+343 AVLLCDIIGRSI
-355 RYPFEIPV
+355 RYPFEVPV
-363 ATVFGV
+363 ATIFGV
-369 VGTVVFLWLLLR
+369 VGTVLFLWLLLR
-381 APAES
+381 APSEQ

>member
-1 MPILASTL
+1 MA
-9 YANHKLTVVMS
+9 
-20 LFSNHATN
+20 LFSSHA
-28 IDKVNS
+28 
-34 DKPLSSAPSQRQQ
+34 KPSIAAPARHLRY
-47 KINGQLN
+47 GQN
-54 SKSRHAKIAPW
+54 SKKDRSAALSPW
-65 LINTASFVIMGM
+65 VINTASFVIMGM
-77 LVLLSLSIGVADFS
+77 LVLLSLSIGVANFS
-91 WSGVFHSLINHSAN
+91 WSGLLQSLINHNAN
-105 SDSSLML
+105 ADSSLML

-159 LLVVSLFFPASALIV
+159 LLVVSLLFPASALII
-174 KMSVATIAAVFGM
+174 KMSVATITAGLGM
-187 MLFMLLIHRIPPTD
+187 MLFMLLIQRIPPTD

-215 IDAITTFIAYQTE
+215 IDAATTFIAYQTE

-238 GDFSSVLSGR
+238 GDFSSVLAGR
-248 YELLWLTGVLCII
+248 YELLWLTGGLCVI

-271 IGLGDNI
+271 VGLGDNI

-286 RHVTWIGVGM
+286 RQVTWLGVGM

-343 VVLLCDIIGRSI
+343 AVLLCDIIGRSI
-355 RYPFEIPV
+355 RYPFEVPV

-381 APAES
+381 APSES

>member
-1 MPILASTL
+1 MALNFSYNLSLSKPVAT
-9 YANHKLTVVMS
+9 MS
-20 LFSNHATN
+20 LFSHRAHTSVKPSSSLSAASSNWQREA
-28 IDKVNS
+28 DKALIT
-34 DKPLSSAPSQRQQ
+34 KPRRAAIP
-47 KINGQLN
+47 
-54 SKSRHAKIAPW
+54 PW
-65 LINTASFVIMGM
+65 LINLGSLILMGL

-91 WSGVFHSLINHSAN
+91 WSGIFHSLLNHSAN
-105 SDSSLML
+105 SDSSLLL
-112 VSRLPRTIAI
+112 VSRIPRTLAI
-122 ILTGIAMAV
+122 ILTGVAMAV

-159 LLVVSLFFPASALIV
+159 LLVVSLLFPASALII
-174 KMSVATIAAVFGM
+174 KMGVATFSAVIGM
-187 MLFMLLIHRIPPTD
+187 MIFMALIHRIPPTD

-215 IDAITTFIAYQTE
+215 IEAVTTFIAYQTE

-238 GDFSSVLSGR
+238 GDFSGVLAGR
-248 YELLWLTGVLCII
+248 YELLWLTGGLCAL

-271 IGLGDNI
+271 VGLGDNI

-286 RHVTWIGVGM
+286 RQVTWLGVGM

-317 VPNIVSRIMGD
+317 VPNIVSRLMGD

-343 VVLLCDIIGRSI
+343 AVLLCDIIGRSI
-355 RYPFEIPV
+355 RYPFEVPV

-369 VGTVVFLWLLLR
+369 VGTVLFLWLLLR
-381 APAES
+381 APAEQ

>member
-1 MPILASTL
+1 MPPWLLNVGSF
-9 YANHKLTVVMS
+9 VVMA
-20 LFSNHATN
+20 L
-28 IDKVNS
+28 
-34 DKPLSSAPSQRQQ
+34 
-47 KINGQLN
+47 
-54 SKSRHAKIAPW
+54 
-65 LINTASFVIMGM
+65 LII
-77 LVLLSLSIGVADFS
+77 LSLSIGVADFS
-91 WSGVFHSLINHSAN
+91 WSGIFQSLIHHTGNADSA
-105 SDSSLML
+105 LFM
-112 VSRLPRTIAI
+112 VSRLPRTVAI

-159 LLVVSLFFPASALIV
+159 LLAVSLLFPASALIV
-174 KMSVATIAAVFGM
+174 KMGVATIAAVIGM
-187 MLFMLLIHRIPPTD
+187 MLFMLLINRIPPTD

-238 GDFSSVLSGR
+238 GDFSSVLAGR
-248 YELLWLTGVLCII
+248 YELLWLTGGLCVL
-261 AYIIADKLTI
+261 AYILADKLTI
-271 IGLGDNI
+271 VGLGDNI

-286 RHVTWIGVGM
+286 RQVTWLGVGM
-296 VAMMSAVVVVTVGMI
+296 VAMMSAVVVVTVGVI

-317 VPNIVSRIMGD
+317 IPNIVSRVMGD

-343 VVLLCDIIGRSI
+343 AVLLCDIIGRSI
-355 RYPFEIPV
+355 RYPFEVPV